1 MAQGP
6 KHEKKNSIK
15 LFEKKIPFT
24 PNGAE
29 SLSKNYQ
36 KKKAGRTTVK
46 QFLNKLHLQCKCLT
60 FDDHLQNLSLNQNQN
75 LAFSSYT
82 KFLC

>member
-36 KKKAGRTTVK
+36 KKSRENNSETVFK
-46 QFLNKLHLQCKCLT
+46 
-60 FDDHLQNLSLNQNQN
+60 
-75 LAFSSYT
+75 
-82 KFLC
+82 